1 MAVVS
6 GCWNNHV
13 MSRVTAIISAVVM
26 LNGERVDDDRLQLDT
41 NPLLMDAISAVKYLA
56 GKMEQLQNIIAEL
69 KASNA

>member
-1 MAVVS
+1 M
-6 GCWNNHV
+6 
-13 MSRVTAIISAVVM
+13 
-26 LNGERVDDDRLQLDT
+26 DDDRLQLDT

>member
-1 MAVVS
+1 M
-6 GCWNNHV
+6 
-13 MSRVTAIISAVVM
+13 TAIISAVVM